1 MFIALLLGGLAAFW
15 GVSGSTNRF
24 EDAMDAWQR
33 AVRKS
38 VDDDARRDEALEI
51 VASAGEILKERE
63 AELARAYAAFATTDR
78 RYEASEA
85 EYELDAERTE
95 AVWREVDQMLIDK
108 RELLRHLLTDA
119 EWQAVLVR
127 VGKASAKME
136 QQIRKQLRKGERK
149 K

>member
-1 MFIALLLGGLAAFW
+1 
-15 GVSGSTNRF
+15 
-24 EDAMDAWQR
+24 MDAWQR

-38 VDDDARRDEALEI
+38 VDDDVRRDKALEI
-51 VASAGEILKERE
+51 VASAGETLKERE
-63 AELARAYAAFATTDR
+63 AELARAYAAFEMTDR
-78 RYEASEA
+78 RYVASEA

-95 AVWREVDQMLIDK
+95 AVWREVDQMLIEK
-108 RELLRHLLTDA
+108 RELLRHLLTDV

-136 QQIRKQLRKGERK
+136 QKIRKQLRKGERK